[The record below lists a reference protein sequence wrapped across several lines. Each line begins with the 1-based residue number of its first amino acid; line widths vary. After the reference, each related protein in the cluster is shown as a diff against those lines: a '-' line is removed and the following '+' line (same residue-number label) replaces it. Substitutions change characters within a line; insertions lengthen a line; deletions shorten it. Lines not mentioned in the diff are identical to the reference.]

1 MLHIL
6 QEGFMAT
13 NFARLKC
20 QWTQHAVVSGEL
32 RESKNLFAT
41 FLVLGHVFR
50 AQVSCHV
57 IFFVKDDNSL

>member
-1 MLHIL
+1 MFDLL
-6 QEGFMAT
+6 QFAT
-13 NFARLKC
+13 LKC
-20 QWTQHAVVSGEL
+20 QWTQNAVGSGEP